1 MCELTKRDGTREKY
15 DSAKFDES
23 LWRAGASASTI
34 MALADMLAPSDG
46 ESTQSYRTRITA
58 SLREVNREL
67 AVRYDSAHRIR
78 TFTNADVPEGR
89 VVLNFDTARS
99 YGLEIDGIVWLQGN
113 SRNAVA
119 SALLSSKLPSRV
131 ARLNPKDMEH
141 LGIIEGA
148 KVLLGGLSTSAPRPV
163 RARVPALFREFYLQ
177 TVQSAPAHA
186 YRMP

>member
-67 AVRYDSAHRIR
+67 AARYDSAHRIR

-148 KVLLGGLSTSAPRPV
+148 KLLLGGLVLTLPV
-163 RARVPALFREFYLQ
+163 RRG
-177 TVQSAPAHA
+177 HA
-186 YRMP
+186 CPRCSGVSIYKP

>member
-46 ESTQSYRTRITA
+46 ESTQSYRARITA

-67 AVRYDSAHRIR
+67 AARYDSAHRIR
-78 TFTNADVPEGR
+78 SFTSTEVPEGR

-113 SRNAVA
+113 SRNGFA

-131 ARLNPKDMEH
+131 AKLNPKDMEQ

-148 KVLLGGLSTSAPRPV
+148 KVLLGGLNANALRPT
-163 RARVPALFREFYLQ
+163 RARVPAVFREFYLQ
-177 TVQSAPAHA
+177 TIQAAPAHVC
-186 YRMP
+186 RMP